1 MPYTIIF
8 GNTTAEEAVLVT
20 VLKIYVCVCM
30 RTRACLCVCEYWR
43 WRKTCSHQGSN
54 LYGNAVMETYSLLFE
69 NLPVSLT
76 QPVAVGTLQDVTEW
90 LWEDM

>member
-1 MPYTIIF
+1 MC
-8 GNTTAEEAVLVT
+8 ACACVHARAR
-20 VLKIYVCVCM
+20 VCE
-30 RTRACLCVCEYWR
+30 CVCEYWR